1 MLQITVPKGILDL
14 PKDVELS
21 IDEVNVLWSD
31 ETSHSL
37 PVKVSYTNHNLALLG
52 HPERWENATQEVN
65 IACAVTHS
73 NFRKQGV
80 IKFVSINKEDKTL
93 EFSMLL
99 DEGVW
104 FEWAKNTKLQSGIV
118 WPKPITVTYATT
130 GAPDV
135 VFKAKK
141 EALEKL
147 TENAWPVVLPDYYDP
162 AILKAEF
169 TDCAFLSA
177 IKEWEQGAG
186 YTENMWGVTG
196 TEDTYHMAKYDIVN
210 KYGLAVGAATP
221 LLFIRTVLKY
231 LFAGW
236 QVENNPFLVGDLARA
251 FIFNDSITY
260 FENGSKIDYSKLVP
274 DETIEKFI
282 SLCEGISGTKMVID
296 PINKIT
302 TFVGLDQ
309 KLRSKSKAIKTP
321 LTVNT
326 KEVDIKQFSLNS
338 NVIDCDYSQTYD
350 ECNEAL
356 LKSGK
361 IKIYPTINWQ
371 HQLLRNQNDD
381 GQPWDAVTAY
391 PEQIIFDRATQCFGI
406 EKWIRKEN
414 DKWTFNRSMLSHRF
428 YPNTYGSGDSKHD
441 LDINSVA
448 MNAIVAFSQYFLD
461 ATGNE
466 LNMFAFYVMHLPFYP
481 CRYESSNDYMHDFEK
496 IFFNKTE
503 NTGKLAVSIQRG
515 LHRVYWRKNQYNVMI
530 RQEGERDE
538 YDDWGTESEAYT
550 DNRCYFKFANSDIY
564 DIEGQLAVSD
574 VKTADASEY
583 FLNKRGR
590 LAPSDKPLSLRAS
603 GENGLFETY
612 YRTYARFIANQVP
625 AEIAD
630 NCNELNRTSI
640 HEKVSINGQNF
651 VITKRKHV
659 LTLHT
664 HKISTTELAAVVL

>member
-1 MLQITVPKGILDL
+1 MLQITTSKGILDL

-31 ETSHSL
+31 ESSYSL
-37 PVKVSYTNHNLALLG
+37 PVKVSFTQHNLALLN

-65 IACAVTHS
+65 IACVVTHTR
-73 NFRKQGV
+73 FKKQGI

-104 FEWAKNTKLQSGIV
+104 FEWAKNTKMQTGIV
-118 WPKPITVTYATT
+118 WPDPITVTWDTT
-130 GAPDV
+130 GTAAE
-135 VFKAKK
+135 VFAKK
-141 EALEKL
+141 KAALEALTEK
-147 TENAWPVVLPDYYDP
+147 AWPELLPRYYDGC
-162 AILKAEF
+162 ILQAEF

-177 IKEWEQGAG
+177 IKEWEQGVG
-186 YTENMWGVTG
+186 YTENIWGVSG
-196 TEDTYHMAKYDIVN
+196 SEDTYHMAKYDIVN

-236 QVENNPFLVGDLARA
+236 QVENNPFLSGELARS

-260 FENGSKIDYSKLVP
+260 FENGAKIDYSKLVP

-282 SLCEGISGTKMVID
+282 ALCEGISGSKLVID
-296 PINKIT
+296 PINKIAS
-302 TFVGLDQ
+302 FVALDA
-309 KLRSKSKAIKTP
+309 KLKSKSKQVKTP
-321 LTVNT
+321 LTVNM
-326 KEVDIKQFSLNS
+326 KEADIKQFSLNS
-338 NVIDCDYSQTYD
+338 NVVDCDYSRTHD

-356 LKSGK
+356 LNSNK

-371 HQLLRNQNDD
+371 HQLLRNKNDA
-381 GQPWDAVTAY
+381 GQPWDTVTAY

-428 YPNTYGSGDSKHD
+428 YPATYGSGDSKHD
-441 LDINSVA
+441 LDINSIA
-448 MNAIVAFSQYFLD
+448 MNAIVGFSQFFLD
-461 ATGNE
+461 STGNE
-466 LNMFAFYVMHLPFYP
+466 LNLFAYYVMHLPFYP

-503 NTGKLAVSIQRG
+503 TTGKLAVSIQRG

-530 RQEGERDE
+530 RQKGERDV
-538 YDDWGTESEAYT
+538 YDDWGTEREAYT
-550 DNRCYFKFANSDIY
+550 DNRGHFKFANADIY
-564 DIEGQLAVSD
+564 DIEGQPAVSD
-574 VKTADASEY
+574 IHRWDISEY

-590 LAPSDKPLSLRAS
+590 LAPTNKPLSLRAT
-603 GENGLFETY
+603 GENGLFETFY
-612 YRTYARFIANQVP
+612 QNVAKFFANQVP
-625 AEIAD
+625 AEVVD
-630 NCNELNRTSI
+630 NCNELNRLPI
-640 HEKVSINGQNF
+640 LEKVNINGQDF

-659 LTLHT
+659 LTLHS